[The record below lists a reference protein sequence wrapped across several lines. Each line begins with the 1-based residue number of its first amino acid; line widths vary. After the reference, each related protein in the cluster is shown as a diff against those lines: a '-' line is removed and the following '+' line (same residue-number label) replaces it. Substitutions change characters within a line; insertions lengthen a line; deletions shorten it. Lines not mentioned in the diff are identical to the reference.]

1 LCPFRASLTLTL
13 SRREREGK
21 GEGIRRWLIRQVRII
36 FPIAGSRLFEVT
48 DENHAQNSL
57 SLWERARV
65 RDYWQGRT
73 LVSAVFLE

>member
-1 LCPFRASLTLTL
+1 M
-13 SRREREGK
+13 
-21 GEGIRRWLIRQVRII
+21 RII

>member
-1 LCPFRASLTLTL
+1 MCPFRASLTLTL

-57 SLWERARV
+57 SLWEWVRV
-65 RDYWQGRT
+65 REALKGHNTFPVQSD
-73 LVSAVFLE
+73 